1 MATGK
6 ITKRTVDALQA
17 GARDLFL
24 WDDEVS
30 GFGVKVTPAGR
41 RVYVLQYRL
50 GGRGS
55 SVKRFTIGQHGVYTP
70 DQARTEARRLA
81 ALVTQGVDPSGAKQ
95 ERNRQAV
102 DLAFPKYAER
112 FLSLYVRDNWK
123 ASYASAESI
132 LRLHVTPLLKSKSL
146 PTIRRADL
154 VAVLDGI
161 PQSQP
166 ALRKLVFAVMR
177 RLFKWAVSR
186 GDIALSPVD
195 GMEAP
200 TGAPSRDRVLTDDEL
215 RLAWQASEGL
225 GYPFGPFYRLLIA
238 TAQRREEVAGLA
250 WDELDRAASLWT
262 LPASRAKNGAVHLVH
277 LSPLAMALL
286 DDLAALAGCEAGKW
300 PVRGFVFTTT
310 GKTAVSGY
318 SRGKSRLDVAIAEL
332 AKAPVLAWRVHDLRR
347 TAATAMQRLGIRF
360 EVVEAVLNHVSGSK
374 SGVAGIYQRHDW
386 RDEKRAAL
394 NAWSAFV
401 SDLLKPSDQSNV
413 VPLARASAD
422 GRGG

>member
-6 ITKRTVDALQA
+6 ITKRSVDALQA
-17 GARDLFL
+17 GPRDLFL

-30 GFGVKVTPAGR
+30 GFGVKITPAGR

-50 GGRGS
+50 GGRGAP
-55 SVKRFTIGQHGVYTP
+55 VKRFTIGQHGVFTP
-70 DQARTEARRLA
+70 EQARAEARRLA
-81 ALVTQGVDPSGAKQ
+81 AMVTQGVDPSGAKQ

-123 ASYASAESI
+123 ASYSSAESI
-132 LRLHVTPLLKSKSL
+132 LRLHVTPLLKSKAL
-146 PTIRRADL
+146 PAIRRADL

-166 ALRKLVFAVMR
+166 ALRRLVFAVMR
-177 RLFKWAVSR
+177 RLFRWAVSR
-186 GDIALSPVD
+186 GDILISPVD

-200 TGAPSRDRVLTDDEL
+200 AGAPSRDRVLADDEL
-215 RLAWQASEGL
+215 KAVWQASEGL
-225 GYPFGPFYRLLIA
+225 GYPFGPFYRLLIV
-238 TAQRREEVAGLA
+238 TAQRREEVGGLA
-250 WDELDRAASLWT
+250 WDELDRDASLWT
-262 LPASRAKNGAVHLVH
+262 LPAARAKNGAVNLVH

-300 PVRGFVFTTT
+300 PARGLVFSTT
-310 GKTAVSGY
+310 GKTAISGY
-318 SRGKSRLDVAIAEL
+318 SKGKARLDAAVSQL
-332 AKAPVLAWRVHDLRR
+332 AQVEAWRVHDLRR
-347 TAATAMQRLGIRF
+347 TTATGLQRLGIRF
-360 EVVEAVLNHVSGSK
+360 EVVEAVLNHISGSK
-374 SGVAGIYQRHDW
+374 SGIAGIYQRHDW

-401 SDLLKPSDQSNV
+401 SDLLTASDQTHV

>member
-6 ITKRTVDALQA
+6 ITKRSVDALQA
-17 GARDLFL
+17 GARDSFL

-50 GGRGS
+50 GGRGAP
-55 SVKRFTIGQHGVYTP
+55 VKRFTIGQHGVFTP
-70 DQARTEARRLA
+70 EQARAEARRLA
-81 ALVTQGVDPSGAKQ
+81 AMVTQGVDPSGAKQ

-123 ASYASAESI
+123 ASYRSAESA
-132 LRLHVTPLLKSKSL
+132 LRLHVTPLLKSKPL
-146 PTIRRADL
+146 PAIRRADL

-166 ALRKLVFAVMR
+166 ALRRLVFAVMR
-177 RLFKWAVSR
+177 RLFRWAVSR
-186 GDIALSPVD
+186 GDILISPVD

-200 TGAPSRDRVLTDDEL
+200 AGAPSRDRVLADDEL
-215 RLAWQASEGL
+215 KAVWQASEGL
-225 GYPFGPFYRLLIA
+225 GYPFGPFYRLLIV
-238 TAQRREEVAGLA
+238 TAQRREEVAALA
-250 WDELDRAASLWT
+250 WEELDRDASLWT
-262 LPASRAKNGAVHLVH
+262 LPAARAKNGAVNLVH

-286 DDLAALAGCEAGKW
+286 DDLAVLAGCEAGKW
-300 PVRGFVFTTT
+300 PARGLVFSTT
-310 GKTAVSGY
+310 GKTAISGY
-318 SRGKSRLDVAIAEL
+318 SKGKARLDAAVSEL
-332 AKAPVLAWRVHDLRR
+332 GQVEAWRVHDLRR
-347 TAATAMQRLGIRF
+347 TTATGMQRLGIRF

-401 SDLLKPSDQSNV
+401 SDLLTASDQTNV